1 MSGQLSRSGWT
12 TMKFGDV
19 VRQCH
24 ETVDREDNQFD
35 RYVEGGHMDSE
46 HIHISRWGEFGSG
59 YVGPAFHRIFRR
71 GQVLYGSRRTYL
83 KKVAVAEFDGITA
96 NTTFVLET
104 KDPLVFSQDLL
115 PFLMLTDAFTQHSVK
130 ESKGS
135 TNPYITWP
143 DIAKYEFALPP
154 IEEQQHIADT
164 LWACDRVLQAAE
176 SACNRSEQALLAA
189 ADSLCWSRCP
199 DSGEIRQIADS
210 AVGSFLDGDWIESKD
225 QASGGVRLVQ
235 LADIGDG
242 TFLDKSDRHIS
253 EATFDRLK
261 CTEVFP
267 GDILVSRMADPIG
280 RACIVPQMGERMI
293 TAVDCTIV
301 RVDKSRHSTQYWQY
315 FMLSKRWK
323 QLVQSRAGGSTRSRI
338 SRKNLETIQVP
349 LPPLAV
355 QKSMVA
361 DLDTIAN
368 VIKMASSYRDR
379 SQSLAVCL
387 RDQLLSSAISGE
399 LDV

>member
-1 MSGQLSRSGWT
+1 MV
-12 TMKFGDV
+12 KFGDV
-19 VRQCH
+19 AQNVVERADPSH
-24 ETVDREDNQFD
+24 TDADV
-35 RYVEGGHMDSE
+35 YVGLEHLDSDAL
-46 HIHISRWGEFGSG
+46 HLHRWGRPSDVIGEKLVFKMGDIIFGK
-59 YVGPAFHRIFRR
+59 RR
-71 GQVLYGSRRTYL
+71 AYQRKL
-83 KKVAVAEFDGITA
+83 AIAEFDGICSA
-96 NTTFVLET
+96 HAMVLRPKPERVW
-104 KDPLVFSQDLL
+104 PEFL
-115 PFLMLTDAFTQHSVK
+115 PFFLQSDVFMDRAIEISVGSLSPTINWGTLRDQEFT
-130 ESKGS
+130 
-135 TNPYITWP
+135 
-143 DIAKYEFALPP
+143 LPP
-154 IEEQQHIADT
+154 IEEQQHIADA
-164 LWACDRVLQAAE
+164 LWACDRVLQTAE
-176 SACNRSEQALLAA
+176 SACNRSKQALLAA

-323 QLVQSRAGGSTRSRI
+323 QLVRSRAGGSTRLRI

-368 VIKMASSYRDR
+368 VIKTASSYRDR